1 MENKKKIPFH
11 AVFVGSIEV
20 MFVAVLE
27 TLICGR
33 IADTKTGTR
42 FNQPREIFGMSLGN
56 ALSGLMGGTPVTGV
70 LVRTGVNISS
80 GATDKTS

>member
-1 MENKKKIPFH
+1 LLKDKYPAMLTPQLAYFSWMENKREIPFH
-11 AVFVGSIEV
+11 AVFVGSVEV

-42 FNQPREIFGMSLGN
+42 F
-56 ALSGLMGGTPVTGV
+56 
-70 LVRTGVNISS
+70 
-80 GATDKTS
+80 D